1 LRFNLFRFQ
10 AGRSGDA
17 MKTAAVIL
25 LALAALFAVGAVKNV
40 FLDGAN
46 LPRDSAVR
54 SGFVMGSFLP
64 ALACLIIGLVL
75 WKKAPGRGE
84 SATPAAALAPP
95 PGTAAAWHYRVGD
108 LEAGPVAW
116 EELAA
121 SARSGN
127 LKPSDLVWTEGMPAW
142 QPAASVA
149 GLFPA
154 PDPAALAAGVDPADA
169 ASPAADGDNASM
181 RLLVPVG
188 RSGWAIAA
196 GYLGLISVLIF
207 PAPFALATGIYAII
221 DIRRNPKKHG
231 MGRAIFGVVMGGLGT
246 LFLLFMLV
254 GFLFWAIWAGR

>member
-1 LRFNLFRFQ
+1 
-10 AGRSGDA
+10 
-17 MKTAAVIL
+17 MKTGAIIL
-25 LALAALFAVGAVKNV
+25 LVLSAVLAVVAVKNV
-40 FLDGAN
+40 LFGGPSRPHDAGVLVGY
-46 LPRDSAVR
+46 AV
-54 SGFVMGSFLP
+54 GSFLP
-64 ALACLIIGLVL
+64 SMLCLIVGLVL
-75 WKKAPGRGE
+75 WKKAGRGGG
-84 SATPAAALAPP
+84 SASAAAPQAPLP
-95 PGTAAAWHYRVGD
+95 PGAAAAAWHYRVGD
-108 LEAGPVAW
+108 LQAGPVAW

-149 GLFPA
+149 SLFPA
-154 PDPAALAAGVDPADA
+154 SDAAVLAAGVDPADVA
-169 ASPAADGDNASM
+169 PPAADLRESAGM

-246 LFLLFMLV
+246 LLILLMLV
-254 GFLFWAIWAGR
+254 GFLVSFIHGFLAGSR